1 MGDRGGRP
9 ELARARKRLGMSQE
23 EAAEALLV
31 TPTTL
36 SRWERGA
43 QDIRPVYR
51 ARIAQVF
58 GVSGA
63 VVERWLHCSEPVGT
77 EVWPLPDFSDLSIA
91 ATVKS
96 AEKLWRGEL
105 DLDRRHLL
113 ATLPFIPA
121 ALDGWLSAW
130 SYSPA
135 IGPAASRGT
144 ELSVGLSD
152 VRRIN
157 ESWRMFSQI
166 DHLYGSRIAR
176 PAVVDYLN
184 TTVAPLLRGSY
195 DDKVG
200 AELLA
205 AAAGVISFVGW
216 TSFDAGCHGQ
226 AQHYYGQALKLAKIA
241 NDRLT
246 GARVLTAMTRQA
258 IHLGQRGHA
267 AMLGRATVAS
277 AREGGASPRVMAL
290 MLVREAW
297 SAAVRD
303 RPAVAGD
310 THAAKRIERL
320 LGEAETAYAHGQ
332 TDRDPHWIMKYEE
345 PELRAE
351 MGATWHLL
359 GAHDKAAECAEHV
372 VREFAV
378 SRPRSAQLNQLA
390 AAGAYLEKGELEQA
404 VDRARAAVPVAG
416 PLPPARLVESI
427 RQFDKRLRP
436 YENTIHVREFRD
448 YLHHQLAA

>member
-113 ATLPFIPA
+113 ATLPFVPA
-121 ALDGWLSAW
+121 ALDSWLSSW
-130 SYSPA
+130 SYGPPA
-135 IGPAASRGT
+135 NAAVSQRAGQA
-144 ELSVGLSD
+144 VGLSD
-152 VRRIN
+152 VRRIR
-157 ESWRMFSQI
+157 EMLRTFHAI
-166 DHLYGSRIAR
+166 DHRYGGGIVR

-184 TTVAPLLRGSY
+184 SQVAPLLRGSY
-195 DDKVG
+195 DDEVG
-200 AELLA
+200 PELLTA
-205 AAAGVISFVGW
+205 AAEMTMYAGW
-216 TSFDAGCHGQ
+216 TAFDMAHHGQ

-241 NDRLT
+241 DSPLAGSHILT
-246 GARVLTAMTRQA
+246 TMAHQA
-258 IHLGQRGHA
+258 LHLNRPAYALLLNRA
-267 AMLGRATVAS
+267 AVES
-277 AREGGASPRVMAL
+277 ARRGQASPRVMAL
-290 MLVREAW
+290 MLTREAW
-297 SAAVRD
+297 STAAQAQPTRT
-303 RPAVAGD
+303 GD
-310 THAAKRIERL
+310 GHAARRVEQL
-320 LGEAETAYAHGQ
+320 LSEAERAYGQ
-332 TDRDPHWIMKYEE
+332 GPKDSDPPWLAGHDE
-345 PELRAE
+345 PQLGAE
-351 MGATWHLL
+351 IGATWHLL
-359 GAHDKAAECAEHV
+359 GKHDRAAGYAEHA
-372 VREFAV
+372 VRAFDGH
-378 SRPRSAQLNQLA
+378 RPRSAQLNRLA
-390 AAGAYLEKGELEQA
+390 AANAYLGKREVEQA
-404 VDRARAAVPVAG
+404 VDTVRTALPAAGRLASH
-416 PLPPARLVESI
+416 RLVESI